1 MTAAN
6 SNSALEFLK
15 DSYGSY
21 GDKHRI
27 TEAHYRKLLTL
38 DSKTDGY
45 THLKQIF
52 NNLDLHIRG
61 LEAQRKTKEEFGD
74 LLTL

>member
-15 DSYGSY
+15 DSYG
-21 GDKHRI
+21 DKRRI